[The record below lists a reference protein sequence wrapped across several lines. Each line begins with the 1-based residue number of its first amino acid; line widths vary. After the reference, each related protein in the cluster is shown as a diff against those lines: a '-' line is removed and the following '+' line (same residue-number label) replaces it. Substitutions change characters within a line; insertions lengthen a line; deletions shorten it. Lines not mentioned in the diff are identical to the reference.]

1 MKIIVIGSAAAGVSA
16 ALRLSAG
23 EKGAQTTVYE
33 AGAFHSC
40 GAGGLPYYLSAGL
53 PELHAAIQGKERELA
68 AQNVAA
74 RLRCQVERIDPQ
86 ARQITVRDLAA
97 GQAFTDRYDKLV
109 VATGAAPQIP
119 QVPGCRRVGVQTLN
133 SVEDLIFLKKY
144 LRTPY
149 VQDVVVL
156 GGGWE
161 GLELAKAVLKLGRKV
176 RIITDSP
183 QILPGLDP
191 EVGQRVQQALE
202 GEGVQLSLGES
213 VRAFPGR
220 TYVEQVQTSRGS
232 YPCDLCLVAGGL
244 APNTGLLAAIGAE
257 LAPGGAA
264 LIDSNLETSVPNVCA
279 AGACA
284 VSREGSLHSGSVRVG
299 GLEIARTG
307 LTEAEAKRVGLRV
320 RSATASGWD
329 RPGVCPNPQEITIK
343 LVYEASTR
351 QIVGAQA
358 WGGKNVSTRVNAIA
372 VAIRA
377 GMTADAL
384 SQVDFVYS
392 SCTSSIWDPIQVV
405 CGQAR

>member
-23 EKGAQTTVYE
+23 EQSPQITVYE
-33 AGAFHSC
+33 AGAFPSC

-53 PELHAAIQGKERELA
+53 PELRAALQGKERELA
-68 AQNVAA
+68 AQNVTVH
-74 RLRCQVERIDPQ
+74 LRHQVERIDPR
-86 ARQITVRDLAA
+86 ARQITGRDLAT
-97 GQAFTDRYDKLV
+97 GQTFTARYDKLV
-109 VATGAAPQIP
+109 AAVGALPRMP
-119 QVPGCRRVGVQTLN
+119 QVPGADRVGVQTLKN
-133 SVEDLIFLKKY
+133 VEDLIFLKEY

-149 VQDVVVL
+149 VRDVVVL

-176 RIITDSP
+176 RIVTDSP
-183 QILPGLDP
+183 QVLPRLDP
-191 EVGQRVQQALE
+191 EVSRKVQKALE
-202 GEGVQLSLGES
+202 EEGVQLSLGET

-220 TYVEQVQTSRGS
+220 TFLEQVQTSRGA
-232 YPCDLCLVAGGL
+232 YPCDLCLIAAGL
-244 APNTGLLAAIGAE
+244 TPNTGLLAGIGAE
-257 LAPGGAA
+257 LAPNGAVR
-264 LIDSNLETSVPNVCA
+264 IGPNLETSVPGVYA

-307 LTEAEAKRVGLRV
+307 LTEGEAGKAGLRV
-320 RSATASGWD
+320 KSVTASGCD
-329 RPGVCPNPQEITIK
+329 RPGICPNPREITIK
-343 LVYEASTR
+343 LVYEANTR
-351 QIVGAQA
+351 QVVGAQA

-377 GMTADAL
+377 GMTVEAL

-405 CGQAR
+405 CGQAK

>member
-1 MKIIVIGSAAAGVSA
+1 MKIVVIGSIAAGVSA

-23 EKGAQTTVYE
+23 ERDARITVYE

-40 GAGGLPYYLSAGL
+40 GAGGLPYYLAAGL
-53 PELHAAIQGKERELA
+53 PELHAAIQDKERELA
-68 AQNVAA
+68 AQKVTA

-86 ARQITVRDLAA
+86 ARRITGRDLST
-97 GQAFTDRYDKLV
+97 GQTFTDQYDKLV
-109 VATGAAPQIP
+109 VATGALP
-119 QVPGCRRVGVQTLN
+119 QVPQVSGCQRVGVHTLK
-133 SVEDLIFLKKY
+133 SVEDLIFLKEY

-149 VQDVVVL
+149 VQDIVVL

-176 RIITDSP
+176 RIIADSS

-191 EVGQRVQQALE
+191 EVSQRVQQALE

-220 TYVEQVQTSRGS
+220 TYIEQVQTSRGT
-232 YPCDLCLVAGGL
+232 YPCDLCLVAAGL
-244 APNTGLLAAIGAE
+244 TPNTGLLAAIGAE
-257 LAPGGAA
+257 LDKNGAV
-264 LIDSNLETSVPNVCA
+264 LIGPNLETSIPGVYA

-284 VSREGSLHSGSVRVG
+284 ANREGSLHSGSVRVG

-307 LTEAEAKRVGLRV
+307 LTEAEAKKAGLRV
-320 RSATASGWD
+320 KSVTASGQD

-343 LVYEASTR
+343 LVYEATTR
-351 QIVGAQA
+351 QVVGAQA
-358 WGGKNVSTRVNAIA
+358 WGGKNVSTRINAIA

>member
-1 MKIIVIGSAAAGVSA
+1 MKIVVIGSIAAGVSA
-16 ALRLSAG
+16 ALRLSASEG
-23 EKGAQTTVYE
+23 NTHITVYE

-53 PELHAAIQGKERELA
+53 PELHTAMQDKERELA
-68 AQNVAA
+68 AQKVTA
-74 RLRCQVERIDPQ
+74 RLRCQVEHIDPQ
-86 ARQITVRDLAA
+86 ARRITGRDLST
-97 GQAFTDRYDKLV
+97 GQVFTDQYDKLV
-109 VATGAAPQIP
+109 VAAGALPQVP
-119 QVPGCRRVGVQTLN
+119 QVPGCRRMGVHTLK
-133 SVEDLIFLKKY
+133 SVEDLIFLKEY

-149 VQDVVVL
+149 VQDVVIL

-176 RIITDSP
+176 RIVASSP

-191 EVGQRVQQALE
+191 EVSQRVQQALE
-202 GEGVQLSLGES
+202 EEGVRLSLGES
-213 VRAFPGR
+213 VRDFPGR
-220 TYVEQVQTSRGS
+220 TYIEQVQTSRGT
-232 YPCDLCLVAGGL
+232 YPCDLCLVAAGL
-244 APNTGLLAAIGAE
+244 TPNTGLLAAIGAE
-257 LAPGGAA
+257 LAPGGAV
-264 LIDSNLETSVPNVCA
+264 LIGPNLETSVPGVYA

-284 VSREGSLHSGSVRVG
+284 ANREGSLHSGSVRVG

-307 LTEAEAKRVGLRV
+307 LTEAEAKKAGLRV
-320 RSATASGWD
+320 KSVTASGCD
-329 RPGVCPNPQEITIK
+329 RPGICPNPQEITIK
-343 LVYEASTR
+343 LVYEANTR
-351 QIVGAQA
+351 QVVGAQA
-358 WGGKNVSTRVNAIA
+358 WGSKNVSTRINAIA

>member
-1 MKIIVIGSAAAGVSA
+1 MKIIVIGSIAAGVSA

-23 EKGAQTTVYE
+23 QGNAQVTVYE
-33 AGAFHSC
+33 AGAFLSC

-68 AQNVAA
+68 AQNVTA
-74 RLRCQVERIDPQ
+74 RLRCRVERIDAQ
-86 ARQITVRDLAA
+86 ARQISGQDLST
-97 GQAFTDRYDKLV
+97 GQAFADRYDKLV
-109 VATGAAPQIP
+109 VATGALPQIP
-119 QVPGCRRVGVQTLN
+119 QVPGRRRVGVQTLK
-133 SVEDLIFLKKY
+133 SVEDLIFLKEY

-161 GLELAKAVLKLGRKV
+161 GLELAKAVLKLGRRV

-191 EVGQRVQQALE
+191 EVSQRVQRALE
-202 GEGVQLSLGES
+202 EEGVQLSLGES

-220 TYVEQVQTSRGS
+220 TYIEQVQTGRGT
-232 YPCDLCLVAGGL
+232 YPCDLCLAAAGL
-244 APNTGLLAAIGAE
+244 TPNTGLLAAAGAE
-257 LAPGGAA
+257 LAPDGAA
-264 LIDSNLETSVPNVCA
+264 LIGPELETSVPGIYA

-284 VSREGSLHSGSVRVG
+284 ASREGSLRSGSVRVG

-307 LTEAEAKRVGLRV
+307 LTEAEAKQAGLRV
-320 RSATASGWD
+320 KSATASGCD
-329 RPGVCPNPQEITIK
+329 RPGICPNPREITIK
-343 LVYEASTR
+343 LVYEASTC
-351 QIVGAQA
+351 QVVGAQA
-358 WGGKNVSTRVNAIA
+358 WGSKNVSTRINAIA

-384 SQVDFVYS
+384 SQVDFVCS
-392 SCTSSIWDPIQVV
+392 SCTTSIWDPIQVV
-405 CGQAR
+405 CGQVR

>member
-1 MKIIVIGSAAAGVSA
+1 MKIVVIGSIAAGVSA

-23 EKGAQTTVYE
+23 ERDAQITVYE

-53 PELHAAIQGKERELA
+53 PELHAAMRDKERELA
-68 AQNVAA
+68 AQKVTA

-86 ARQITVRDLAA
+86 ARQITGRDLST

-109 VATGAAPQIP
+109 AATGALPQVP
-119 QVPGCRRVGVQTLN
+119 QVPGCRRMGVHTLK
-133 SVEDLIFLKKY
+133 SVEDLIFLKEY

-149 VQDVVVL
+149 VQDVVIL

-176 RIITDSP
+176 RIVADSP

-191 EVGQRVQQALE
+191 EVSQRVQRALE
-202 GEGVQLSLGES
+202 EEGVQLSLGES

-220 TYVEQVQTSRGS
+220 TYIEQVQTGRGT
-232 YPCDLCLVAGGL
+232 YPCDLCLVAAGL
-244 APNTGLLAAIGAE
+244 TPNTGLLAAIGAE
-257 LAPGGAA
+257 LAPGGAV
-264 LIDSNLETSVPNVCA
+264 LIGPNLETSVPGVYA

-284 VSREGSLHSGSVRVG
+284 ANREGSLHSGSVRVG

-307 LTEAEAKRVGLRV
+307 LTEAEAKQAGLRV
-320 RSATASGWD
+320 KSVTASGCD
-329 RPGVCPNPQEITIK
+329 RPGICPNPREITIK
-343 LVYEASTR
+343 LVYEANTR
-351 QIVGAQA
+351 QVVGAQA
-358 WGGKNVSTRVNAIA
+358 WGSKNVSTRINAIA

>member
-133 SVEDLIFLKKY
+133 SVEDLIFLKEY

-149 VQDVVVL
+149 V
-156 GGGWE
+156 
-161 GLELAKAVLKLGRKV
+161 
-176 RIITDSP
+176 
-183 QILPGLDP
+183 
-191 EVGQRVQQALE
+191 
-202 GEGVQLSLGES
+202 LSL
-213 VRAFPGR
+213 
-220 TYVEQVQTSRGS
+220 
-232 YPCDLCLVAGGL
+232 
-244 APNTGLLAAIGAE
+244 IH
-257 LAPGGAA
+257 
-264 LIDSNLETSVPNVCA
+264 I
-279 AGACA
+279 
-284 VSREGSLHSGSVRVG
+284 
-299 GLEIARTG
+299 
-307 LTEAEAKRVGLRV
+307 
-320 RSATASGWD
+320 
-329 RPGVCPNPQEITIK
+329 
-343 LVYEASTR
+343 
-351 QIVGAQA
+351 
-358 WGGKNVSTRVNAIA
+358 
-372 VAIRA
+372 
-377 GMTADAL
+377 
-384 SQVDFVYS
+384 
-392 SCTSSIWDPIQVV
+392 
-405 CGQAR
+405 

>member
-23 EKGAQTTVYE
+23 ERGTQITVYE

-40 GAGGLPYYLSAGL
+40 GSGGLPYYLTGSL
-53 PELHAAIQGKERELA
+53 TELHTAIQGKERELA
-68 AQNVAA
+68 AQNVTVC
-74 RLRCQVERIDPQ
+74 LRHQVEAIGM
-86 ARQITVRDLAA
+86 ASRQVTVRDLTD
-97 GQAFTDRYDKLV
+97 GRTFTDRCDKLV
-109 VATGAAPQIP
+109 VATGALPQIP
-119 QVPGCRRVGVQTLN
+119 QVPGSHRVGVQTLN
-133 SVEDLIFLKKY
+133 SVEDLIFLKEY

-161 GLELAKAVLKLGRKV
+161 GLELAKAVLKLGRRV
-176 RIITDSP
+176 RIVTDSP
-183 QILPGLDP
+183 QILPRLDP
-191 EVGQRVQQALE
+191 EVSKRVQDALE
-202 GEGVQLSLGES
+202 REGVSLSLGET

-220 TYVEQVQTSRGS
+220 TYIEQVQTSRGT
-232 YPCDLCLVAGGL
+232 YPCDLCLVAAGL
-244 APNTGLLAAIGAE
+244 TPNTGLLASIGAE
-257 LAPGGAA
+257 LAPGGAVF
-264 LIDSNLETSVPNVCA
+264 IDSNLETSVSGVYA

-307 LTEAEAKRVGLRV
+307 LTETEAKQVGLRV
-320 RSATASGWD
+320 KSVTASSQD

-343 LVYEASTR
+343 LIYEANTR

-384 SQVDFVYS
+384 SQVDFVFS

-405 CGQAR
+405 CGQVR